1 MEIFRKNTTLLRKEG
16 KIIMKVYNYKRE
28 RINHKQL
35 REVLRNT
42 NSFILMNL
50 QDLSTV
56 QNNNK
61 IKLDI

>member
-1 MEIFRKNTTLLRKEG
+1 
-16 KIIMKVYNYKRE
+16 MKVYNYKRE